1 MVTKLV
7 SQIENFIQWDLLVV
21 RGHIWILALSVLKL
35 ADVRIIVFVQNCK
48 WNNSGRIPVMSD
60 ISDKIE
66 ILLPKQKLILPVFLI
81 FKSNLLLNGVL
92 RIVEFHPFLENVV
105 LDHSLSVADLL
116 LLVVRVLDFFVLVLN
131 LTLILPLIN
140 DKVSISPLLVPHL
153 AVDESD
159 AGVLASKAL
168 IGNLTGFEVAH
179 NVVVE
184 LIPPLSI
191 LGGFLDK

>member
-1 MVTKLV
+1 
-7 SQIENFIQWDLLVV
+7 
-21 RGHIWILALSVLKL
+21 
-35 ADVRIIVFVQNCK
+35 
-48 WNNSGRIPVMSD
+48 MSD

-81 FKSNLLLNGVL
+81 FKTNLLLNGVL